1 VPYSKKKSVRE
12 KSRRLLAL
20 AKGRKRCL
28 IFIQNNP
35 DPDAIAAAVALARLL
50 KQRRRINSAITFDG
64 VIGRAENQA
73 MVRNLKITL
82 TPVDQVNLAEYDL
95 TAAVDTQPGTGNN
108 SFPAGRVPDI
118 VIDHHPLREETKA
131 APFFDVKANYGAT
144 SSILVEYLYV
154 EKVTLTRN
162 LAAALAY
169 GIKTDTQD
177 LGRETSILDIDAFHY
192 VYNHCNPRVLAEIEN
207 EKVPQEY
214 FAILADAM
222 RNATIYED
230 VIVAGLGD
238 IQNPDMVGEIA
249 DLLLRLEHMRYALCY
264 GFLKDQAAV
273 SVRTIDERLDAG
285 KLVKKM
291 IRRSPFLRE
300 RATGGGHEMMAGAQI
315 PYSASA
321 DGKEKEK
328 ITTALR
334 NSFLNVI
341 GASKLTRR
349 RLVKKT
355 DSIRKAEDESR

>member
-1 VPYSKKKSVRE
+1 VPYERKKSVKE

-20 AKGRKRCL
+20 VKGKARCL

-35 DPDAIAAAVALARLL
+35 DPDAIAAAMGLARLL
-50 KQRRRINSAITFDG
+50 KYRRKINSTIAFDG

-73 MVRNLKITL
+73 MVRNLKISL
-82 TPVDQVNLAEYDL
+82 VPIEQVNIEDYDL
-95 TAAVDTQPGTGNN
+95 IAAVDTQPNAGNN
-108 SFPAGRVPDI
+108 SLPPDRVPDI

-131 APFFDVKANYGAT
+131 TLFYDVKTNYGAT

-154 EKVTLTRN
+154 ENVKLTKN

-192 VYNHCNPRVLAEIEN
+192 VYNHCNPRILAEIEN

-214 FAILADAM
+214 FAILTGAM

-230 VIVAGLGD
+230 VIVADLGD

-264 GFLKDQAAV
+264 GFLKEKAVV
-273 SVRTIDERLDAG
+273 SVRTADERLDAG

-291 IRRSPFLRE
+291 IRRNSFLTKY
-300 RATGGGHEMMAGAQI
+300 ATGGGHEMMAGAQI
-315 PYSASA
+315 PYSEIEN
-321 DGKEKEK
+321 GKEKEK
-328 ITTALR
+328 IENALR
-334 NSFLNVI
+334 DSFLEVI
-341 GASKLTRR
+341 GASKRTRR
-349 RLVKKT
+349 RLVTKT
-355 DSIRKAEDESR
+355 DRIGNK